1 MKGAAALRDV
11 APGTV
16 IAGYRV
22 EGLIGRGGMGE
33 VYRAHQLALDRPVAL
48 KLIASDLA
56 RDERFAQRFR
66 QEALIAAR
74 IDHPNVLPVHE
85 AGQADGRLYLSMRLV
100 DGVDLAHA
108 LEEGP
113 LDPDRAVRVV
123 TQVAAALDAAHA
135 RGLVH
140 RDVKPA
146 NILLEDRD
154 GVEHAYLTDFGLAK
168 AVDASGPTKTGH
180 VVGTVNYLAP
190 EQITAGRSDA
200 RSDVYSLGCVL
211 YQCLTGAPP
220 FARATDVATLWAH
233 VNDPTP
239 TPTSSVSTLPSAL
252 DDVIGR
258 ALAKDADRRYGS
270 AGELAVDAAAA
281 ARRPR
286 AQPTRRRGRTAKHAV
301 IGALVAAA
309 VVALALVTAFA
320 LPRDDDGGPA
330 DASVASTGGSAPTDA
345 RAAEAAEPA
354 PSTVRDPATVGSAQ
368 TTGVA
373 EAAEAAV
380 APSPA
385 SGVFGA
391 AVQLA
396 APPLAIEVGEDA
408 VWALDEHGALYE
420 LDPAGNS
427 VRGEPLDLLAGRGPD
442 ARATDIAFDER
453 RNWIWALVGTQVVSI
468 DAATRE
474 TVAEAELRPN
484 QVPGKPATDVPYDV
498 EVAGDSIWVA
508 VQGPEEASLHELLAA
523 SPGLV
528 GPPIAL
534 GPEADRMTVT
544 ASGVWLATDGTE
556 MLHFDPATRSVTR
569 LEVDGTPLGVAGAAG
584 GRVWM
589 TYGGYQS
596 VAAIDT
602 ATGAEDGASLWA
614 GGDVTPSLAVLGE
627 ELWTP
632 VSGVGSPD
640 GVGLAVI
647 DIARH
652 QQVAVVP
659 HDELLGPIS
668 AGAAGLWV
676 GGSQTNSVRRID
688 PAEARALLPG
698 DGAERVEAGHP
709 ADERSHRGGAL
720 RRRPV
725 PAVAAL
731 HRRRWLV
738 RRRRRSGVGDAV
750 AGPARGADPLPRTI
764 VAAGDLLAW

>member
-1 MKGAAALRDV
+1 M
-11 APGTV
+11 
-16 IAGYRV
+16 
-22 EGLIGRGGMGE
+22 
-33 VYRAHQLALDRPVAL
+33 
-48 KLIASDLA
+48 
-56 RDERFAQRFR
+56 
-66 QEALIAAR
+66 
-74 IDHPNVLPVHE
+74 
-85 AGQADGRLYLSMRLV
+85 
-100 DGVDLAHA
+100 
-108 LEEGP
+108 
-113 LDPDRAVRVV
+113 

-168 AVDASGPTKTGH
+168 AVRRLRTDRRPGTSWAPSTTSRPSRSRPAAPT
-180 VVGTVNYLAP
+180 P
-190 EQITAGRSDA
+190 EATS
-200 RSDVYSLGCVL
+200 YSLGCVL
-211 YQCLTGAPP
+211 YQCLTGTPP

-258 ALAKDADRRYGS
+258 ALAKDADRRYGT

-286 AQPTRRRGRTAKHAV
+286 AQPTRRRGRTAKHAAV
-301 IGALVAAA
+301 GALVAAA
-309 VVALALVTAFA
+309 VVALALVAAFA

-420 LDPAGNS
+420 VDPAGNS

-453 RNWIWALVGTQVVSI
+453 RNWIWALVGY
-468 DAATRE
+468 
-474 TVAEAELRPN
+474 
-484 QVPGKPATDVPYDV
+484 PGGVDRRGD
-498 EVAGDSIWVA
+498 AGDGRRGRAAAQPGSGEAGGGRAVRRGGSGRLDLGGGAGTRGGVA
-508 VQGPEEASLHELLAA
+508 PPSSSPAVPAS
-523 SPGLV
+523 SGRRSRSVPR
-528 GPPIAL
+528 P
-534 GPEADRMTVT
+534 DRMTVT

-602 ATGAEDGASLWA
+602 ATGAEDGASRCGRAATSRRRSPCSARSCGRRSAAWA
-614 GGDVTPSLAVLGE
+614 RRTASGWRSSTSHGTSRSPWCRTTSCSARSPRGRRAVGRRQ
-627 ELWTP
+627 
-632 VSGVGSPD
+632 PD
-640 GVGLAVI
+640 
-647 DIARH
+647 
-652 QQVAVVP
+652 QQRAP
-659 HDELLGPIS
+659 DRPG
-668 AGAAGLWV
+668 
-676 GGSQTNSVRRID
+676 
-688 PAEARALLPG
+688 EARALRPG
-698 DGAERVEAGHP
+698 DGAERVEARHP
-709 ADERSHRGGAL
+709 ADERPRRGGAV

-725 PAVAAL
+725 PAAAAL
-731 HRRRWLV
+731 HRRR
-738 RRRRRSGVGDAV
+738 RIGSPSASIPSG
-750 AGPARGADPLPRTI
+750 
-764 VAAGDLLAW
+764 